1 MIKNLCT
8 DKNFR
13 SAVVGEEN
21 LVKSSL
27 RQFMTKYVI
36 SQRKST
42 KIWRLRV
49 DPKLHVEKELGGFVE
64 IVKHFKGKFEDI

>member
-27 RQFMTKYVI
+27 RQFITKYVQ
-36 SQRKST
+36 SKRKKT
-42 KIWRLRV
+42 KIWRLSV
-49 DPKLHVEKELGGFVE
+49 DPKLHVEKELEGFVE
-64 IVKHFKGKFEDI
+64 II